1 MKKNFIKHSSVVVAA
16 LLAAAS
22 VGAATGTVKADV
34 TQGHFVQ
41 LPGHQEYPTQ
51 GVNGYIYSNK
61 YQPTYTIARTATQ
74 GEASVES
81 VEGANQ
87 AAGPVNSDKKADNS
101 TGNTPT
107 SGTQAGTQTP
117 TTPATT
123 TPSDNNGQTAGT
135 SNTNTGSTTG
145 NTTNGQ
151 ITTGNTSNTTQ
162 GTTNGSTTATGT
174 PATTNGTQNT
184 TNSNTTANTNNNSS
198 ATNTSTS
205 TSQQP
210 ADNNSNSTTETTST
224 STTSAA
230 KPVVRIAQRSYVYTK
245 SGKIARKNGKRVVLK
260 KSSTR
265 SLSNAKLVTIKGQK
279 YYQIGKNQYVKASN
293 VIAPIRKANVRAVV
307 KGRKNARVRAYTS
320 TGKRTRSYLSGRKS
334 YKFTARR
341 SINGRTYYKVSG
353 KNLWIPASK
362 LNIR

>member
-22 VGAATGTVKADV
+22 VGAATGTVKADTPNAV
-34 TQGHFVQ
+34 T
-41 LPGHQEYPTQ
+41 EYNNVTA
-51 GVNGYIYSNK
+51 NGKATTKTIDTTNVTANGKAATKTIDIDTTNVTLSNGK
-61 YQPTYTIARTATQ
+61 QSATVTKP
-74 GEASVES
+74 ET
-81 VEGANQ
+81 NQ
-87 AAGPVNSDKKADNS
+87 NTSSNQKADSNDK
-101 TGNTPT
+101 TNAGN
-107 SGTQAGTQTP
+107 AGSNTD
-117 TTPATT
+117 AGSTT
-123 TPSDNNGQTAGT
+123 TT
-135 SNTNTGSTTG
+135 TGSTTTTG
-145 NTTNGQ
+145 TTTN
-151 ITTGNTSNTTQ
+151 N
-162 GTTNGSTTATGT
+162 
-174 PATTNGTQNT
+174 NGTQNT
-184 TNSNTTANTNNNSS
+184 TNSNNTTANNNSS
-198 ATNTSTS
+198 ANNSSTS

>member
-22 VGAATGTVKADV
+22 VGAATGNVKADTTNTVTENGHFETVTTDKGSEDQPKANTTAGTKVTPKTDNPTLSDSKGDQSAQGGQKQNTPASGTQTGNNTSTGNASDSTNTSNDNV
-34 TQGHFVQ
+34 TQG
-41 LPGHQEYPTQ
+41 
-51 GVNGYIYSNK
+51 
-61 YQPTYTIARTATQ
+61 
-74 GEASVES
+74 
-81 VEGANQ
+81 
-87 AAGPVNSDKKADNS
+87 
-101 TGNTPT
+101 
-107 SGTQAGTQTP
+107 
-117 TTPATT
+117 
-123 TPSDNNGQTAGT
+123 
-135 SNTNTGSTTG
+135 SNTNAGSTIG
-145 NTTNGQ
+145 NTTNGSNQ
-151 ITTGNTSNTTQ
+151 GTTNNGQ
-162 GTTNGSTTATGT
+162 TTNGSTTTTGT
-174 PATTNGTQNT
+174 TTNINGTQNT
-184 TNSNTTANTNNNSS
+184 T
-198 ATNTSTS
+198 
-205 TSQQP
+205 
-210 ADNNSNSTTETTST
+210 NSNSTTETTST

>member
-22 VGAATGTVKADV
+22 VGAATGNVKADTTNTVTENGHFYKIDGNATIVNPIETVTTDKDSEDQPKANTTAGTKVTPKTDNPTLSDSKGDQSAQGGQKQNTPASGTQTGNNTSTGNASDSTNTSNDNV
-34 TQGHFVQ
+34 TQG
-41 LPGHQEYPTQ
+41 
-51 GVNGYIYSNK
+51 
-61 YQPTYTIARTATQ
+61 
-74 GEASVES
+74 
-81 VEGANQ
+81 
-87 AAGPVNSDKKADNS
+87 
-101 TGNTPT
+101 
-107 SGTQAGTQTP
+107 
-117 TTPATT
+117 
-123 TPSDNNGQTAGT
+123 
-135 SNTNTGSTTG
+135 SNTNAGSTIG
-145 NTTNGQ
+145 NTTNGSNQ
-151 ITTGNTSNTTQ
+151 GTTNNGQ
-162 GTTNGSTTATGT
+162 TTNGSTTTTGT
-174 PATTNGTQNT
+174 TTNINGTQNT
-184 TNSNTTANTNNNSS
+184 TNSNNTTANNNSS
-198 ATNTSTS
+198 ANNSSTS

-353 KNLWIPASK
+353 RNLWIPASK

>member
-61 YQPTYTIARTATQ
+61 YQPTYTIAGTATQ
-74 GEASVES
+74 GKASVES

-107 SGTQAGTQTP
+107 SGTQAGT
-117 TTPATT
+117 
-123 TPSDNNGQTAGT
+123 

-145 NTTNGQ
+145 NTNNGQ
-151 ITTGNTSNTTQ
+151 TATGNTSNITQ
-162 GTTNGSTTATGT
+162 GTTNGSTTTTGT
-174 PATTNGTQNT
+174 TTNNGTQNI
-184 TNSNTTANTNNNSS
+184 TNSNNTTANNNSS
-198 ATNTSTS
+198 ANNSSTS

-341 SINGRTYYKVSG
+341 SINGRTYYKFSG
-353 KNLWIPASK
+353 RNLWIPASK

>member
-1 MKKNFIKHSSVVVAA
+1 MKKNFIKHSSVVVAV

-22 VGAATGTVKADV
+22 VGAATGNVKADTTNTVTENGHFETVTTGKYSEDQPKANTTAGTKVTPKTDNLTSSDSKGDQSAQGGQKQNTPASGTQTGNNTSTGNASDSTNTSKANV
-34 TQGHFVQ
+34 TQG
-41 LPGHQEYPTQ
+41 
-51 GVNGYIYSNK
+51 
-61 YQPTYTIARTATQ
+61 
-74 GEASVES
+74 
-81 VEGANQ
+81 
-87 AAGPVNSDKKADNS
+87 
-101 TGNTPT
+101 
-107 SGTQAGTQTP
+107 
-117 TTPATT
+117 
-123 TPSDNNGQTAGT
+123 
-135 SNTNTGSTTG
+135 SNTNAGSTIG
-145 NTTNGQ
+145 NTTNGSNQ
-151 ITTGNTSNTTQ
+151 GTTNNGQ
-162 GTTNGSTTATGT
+162 TTNGSTTTTGT
-174 PATTNGTQNT
+174 TTNINGTQNT
-184 TNSNTTANTNNNSS
+184 TNSNTTANNNFSANNS
-198 ATNTSTS
+198 STS

-210 ADNNSNSTTETTST
+210 ADNNSNTTSSTTST

-307 KGRKNARVRAYTS
+307 KGRKNAKVRAYTS

-341 SINGRTYYKVSG
+341 SINGRTYYKVSDR
-353 KNLWIPASK
+353 NLWIPASK

>member
-22 VGAATGTVKADV
+22 VGAATGNVKAADKAPLV
-34 TQGHFVQ
+34 TVSGNNTINDN
-41 LPGHQEYPTQ
+41 HQYSLVNANTKTDGKQSAASQDPKGQSTTAQQPTQ
-51 GVNGYIYSNK
+51 STSA
-61 YQPTYTIARTATQ
+61 QPTTPVSPTA
-74 GEASVES
+74 
-81 VEGANQ
+81 
-87 AAGPVNSDKKADNS
+87 PV
-101 TGNTPT
+101 
-107 SGTQAGTQTP
+107 QP
-117 TTPATT
+117 TTPAQPTTPNQGTT
-123 TPSDNNGQTAGT
+123 TNNGQ
-135 SNTNTGSTTG
+135 
-145 NTTNGQ
+145 
-151 ITTGNTSNTTQ
+151 
-162 GTTNGSTTATGT
+162 TTNGSTTTTGT
-174 PATTNGTQNT
+174 TTTTNGTQNT
-184 TNSNTTANTNNNSS
+184 TTNSNTTANANNNSS
-198 ATNTSTS
+198 AKNTSTS

-210 ADNNSNSTTETTST
+210 ADNNSNSTSSTTST

-307 KGRKNARVRAYTS
+307 KGRKNAKVRAYTS

-353 KNLWIPASK
+353 RNLWIPASK

>member
-22 VGAATGTVKADV
+22 VGAATGTVKAADKAPLV
-34 TQGHFVQ
+34 TVSGNNTINNN
-41 LPGHQEYPTQ
+41 HQYSLVNANTKTDGKQSAASQDPKGQSTTAQQPTQ
-51 GVNGYIYSNK
+51 
-61 YQPTYTIARTATQ
+61 PTQ
-74 GEASVES
+74 
-81 VEGANQ
+81 
-87 AAGPVNSDKKADNS
+87 S
-101 TGNTPT
+101 T
-107 SGTQAGTQTP
+107 SAQP
-117 TTPATT
+117 TTPANPTAPVQPTTPAQPTTPNQGTT
-123 TPSDNNGQTAGT
+123 TNNGQ
-135 SNTNTGSTTG
+135 
-145 NTTNGQ
+145 
-151 ITTGNTSNTTQ
+151 
-162 GTTNGSTTATGT
+162 TTNGSTTTTGT
-174 PATTNGTQNT
+174 TTTTNGTQNTT

-198 ATNTSTS
+198 ANNTSTS

-210 ADNNSNSTTETTST
+210 ADNNSNSTSSTTST

-293 VIAPIRKANVRAVV
+293 VIAPIKKANVRAVV

-353 KNLWIPASK
+353 RNLWIPASK

>member
-1 MKKNFIKHSSVVVAA
+1 MDKNFIKHSSVVVAA

-22 VGAATGTVKADV
+22 VGAATGNVKADTTNTV
-34 TQGHFVQ
+34 TENGHFYKIDGNATIVNPIETVTTDKGSEDKPKANTTAGTGKESQ
-41 LPGHQEYPTQ
+41 NQTPKSDSTKQSQDQKPADQPAQ
-51 GVNGYIYSNK
+51 GS
-61 YQPTYTIARTATQ
+61 QT
-74 GEASVES
+74 
-81 VEGANQ
+81 
-87 AAGPVNSDKKADNS
+87 
-101 TGNTPT
+101 TGTPT
-107 SGTQAGTQTP
+107 SVQG
-117 TTPATT
+117 
-123 TPSDNNGQTAGT
+123 
-135 SNTNTGSTTG
+135 NTGNASGAQTGSTT

-151 ITTGNTSNTTQ
+151 AANGSTQ
-162 GTTNGSTTATGT
+162 GTTTNGQTTNGSTTTTGT
-174 PATTNGTQNT
+174 TATTNGTQNT
-184 TNSNTTANTNNNSS
+184 TNSNTTTANNNSS
-198 ATNTSTS
+198 ANNSSTS

-293 VIAPIRKANVRAVV
+293 VIAPIKKANVRAVV
-307 KGRKNARVRAYTS
+307 KGRKNAKVRAYTS

-353 KNLWIPASK
+353 RNLWIPASK

>member
-22 VGAATGTVKADV
+22 VGTATGTVKAADKAPLV
-34 TQGHFVQ
+34 TVSGNNTINDN
-41 LPGHQEYPTQ
+41 HQYSLVNANTKTDGKQSAASQDPKGQSTTAQQPTQ
-51 GVNGYIYSNK
+51 
-61 YQPTYTIARTATQ
+61 
-74 GEASVES
+74 
-81 VEGANQ
+81 
-87 AAGPVNSDKKADNS
+87 S
-101 TGNTPT
+101 T
-107 SGTQAGTQTP
+107 SAQP
-117 TTPATT
+117 TTPANPTAPVSPTAPVQPTTPAQPTTPNQGTT
-123 TPSDNNGQTAGT
+123 TNNGQ
-135 SNTNTGSTTG
+135 
-145 NTTNGQ
+145 
-151 ITTGNTSNTTQ
+151 
-162 GTTNGSTTATGT
+162 TTNGSTTATGT

-210 ADNNSNSTTETTST
+210 VDNNSNSTTETTST

-265 SLSNAKLVTIKGQK
+265 SLRNAKLVTIKGQK

-353 KNLWIPASK
+353 RNLWIPASK

>member
-61 YQPTYTIARTATQ
+61 YQSTYTIAGTATQ
-74 GEASVES
+74 GKASVES
-81 VEGANQ
+81 VESANQ

-107 SGTQAGTQTP
+107 SGTQTP

-145 NTTNGQ
+145 NTNNGQ

-162 GTTNGSTTATGT
+162 
-174 PATTNGTQNT
+174 GTQNT

-224 STTSAA
+224 STTSAT

-353 KNLWIPASK
+353 RNLWIPASK